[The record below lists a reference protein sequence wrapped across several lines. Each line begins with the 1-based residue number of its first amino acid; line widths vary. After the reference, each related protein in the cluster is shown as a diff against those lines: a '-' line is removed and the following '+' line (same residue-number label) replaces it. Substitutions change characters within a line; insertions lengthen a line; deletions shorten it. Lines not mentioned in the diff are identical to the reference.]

1 MNRCRL
7 RIPVLTDRS
16 LQTTPVSH
24 DSQNPTNGL
33 TMTAYRRKLWLRPP
47 NGCRLRSGTASF
59 MKLLLSVGVILWA
72 VHASAQEVRPGREK
86 LPDALPPTSVVAAS
100 PSPSSMSSNRPE
112 AVDYVALGGWT
123 LALAL
128 CGALLR
134 ISKVP
139 RKPWQRRCNPILY
152 LRCQLNQHRVDKMPF
167 RDIHRSGLAVCWRW
181 VVERSLPALKIELLA
196 PCLR

>member
-100 PSPSSMSSNRPE
+100 PSPSSMSPASRP
-112 AVDYVALGGWT
+112 ATDPKPSIMWHWVDGRWHWHCVAHCSEFRRYHGSLGSEDAT
-123 LALAL
+123 QSYTSDA
-128 CGALLR
+128 
-134 ISKVP
+134 
-139 RKPWQRRCNPILY
+139 N
-152 LRCQLNQHRVDKMPF
+152 
-167 RDIHRSGLAVCWRW
+167 
-181 VVERSLPALKIELLA
+181 
-196 PCLR
+196 